1 MLAINPSQSMKVAA
15 EKKKFF
21 APPLESKL
29 KKGSSLLAQLH
40 ANRALSDSANFVA
53 HASQFGGLLEGQ

>member
-1 MLAINPSQSMKVAA
+1 MKVAA